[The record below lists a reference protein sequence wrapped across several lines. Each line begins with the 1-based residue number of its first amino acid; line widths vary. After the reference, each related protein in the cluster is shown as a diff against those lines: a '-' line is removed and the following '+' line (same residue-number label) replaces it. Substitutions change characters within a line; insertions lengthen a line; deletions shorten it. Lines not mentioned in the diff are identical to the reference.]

1 MSKREMN
8 TGKYENGSS
17 VRIFVNGEMV
27 AGQQNCTLDMS
38 SSTIDCSTKESG
50 LYEEFEVAG
59 LGWSIS
65 LDGLVPLQDDA
76 FDILEEAWENT
87 EIVELHIGKTG
98 KYKKGNAVIE
108 NLSLNSPMKEKSK
121 FSCSLKGCG
130 AFQRVS
136 TEPSPGPTLAK
147 AKIVNK

>member
-1 MSKREMN
+1 MAMNTREMN

-17 VRIFVNGEMV
+17 VRIFVNGKMV
-27 AGQQNCTLDMS
+27 AGQQNCTIDMS

-50 LYEEFEVAG
+50 LYEEFEIAG

-65 LDGLVPLQDDA
+65 LDGLVPLEDDA

-87 EIVELHIGKTG
+87 EIVELHIGRTG
-98 KYKKGNAVIE
+98 KYKKAKAVIE
-108 NLSLNSPMKEKSK
+108 NLSLNSPMKDKSK
-121 FSCSLKGCG
+121 YSCSLKGCG
-130 AFQRVS
+130 AFERVEE
-136 TEPSPGPTLAK
+136 EPSPSLAK